1 MSRSNEGKEQL
12 KEILERPEY
21 QAYEQ
26 ESQTASQR
34 LLDVIAQWVKELL
47 ETWFPN
53 FQVSDSA
60 INGWIYFFGFIG
72 IGILL
77 FFVIKLVGR
86 LSGEKKLSE
95 KRTFS
100 MTSDLAWSSEK
111 HVQEA
116 EARAAGGQF
125 SEAARHVFLGML
137 LDFDTRD
144 LVEVKTWKTNGDY
157 ENELQDSNH
166 ALSADFSFLAK
177 TFDQITY
184 GNRTLQK
191 EEFDEFRF
199 RAFQWM
205 DQEGR
210 KEA

>member
-1 MSRSNEGKEQL
+1 MSRSNDGKEQL
-12 KEILERPEY
+12 KEILDRPEY

-34 LLDVIAQWVKELL
+34 LLDVVAQWVKELL

-77 FFVIKLVGR
+77 FLFIKVMGR
-86 LSGEKKLSE
+86 LSSEKKLSQ

-100 MTSDLAWSSEK
+100 VTSDLAWSSEK
-111 HVQEA
+111 HVEEA
-116 EARAAGGQF
+116 DARAADGQF

-137 LDFDTRD
+137 LDFDARG

-157 ENELQDSNH
+157 EKELQDSDH
-166 ALSADFSFLAK
+166 TLVADFSFLAK
-177 TFDQITY
+177 IFDQITY

-191 EEFDEFRF
+191 EEFAEFRF

-210 KEA
+210 KDA

>member
-1 MSRSNEGKEQL
+1 MIQSNEGKEQL

-34 LLDVIAQWVKELL
+34 LLDIIAQWVKELL

-77 FFVIKLVGR
+77 LLVIKLVGR
-86 LSGEKKLSE
+86 FSGEKKLSE

-100 MTSDLAWSSEK
+100 MTSELAWSSAK
-111 HVQEA
+111 HMQEA
-116 EARAAGGQF
+116 EARAEDGQF

-137 LDFDTRD
+137 LDFDARN

-157 ENELQDSNH
+157 EKDLQDSNH
-166 ALSADFSFLAK
+166 TLVADFSFLAK
-177 TFDQITY
+177 VFDQITY
-184 GNRTLQK
+184 GNRTLLK
-191 EEFDEFRF
+191 EEFDEFRS

-210 KEA
+210 REA

>member
-1 MSRSNEGKEQL
+1 MSQSTEGKEQL
-12 KEILERPEY
+12 KEILERQEY

-26 ESQTASQR
+26 ESQTASQH
-34 LLDVIAQWVKELL
+34 LLDIVTEWVKEML
-47 ETWFPN
+47 EAWFPN

-72 IGILL
+72 MGLLL
-77 FFVIKLVGR
+77 FLVIKLVTR

-116 EARAAGGQF
+116 DARATEGQF

-137 LDFDTRD
+137 LDFDNRD

-157 ENELQDSNH
+157 EKELLDSDH
-166 ALSADFSFLAK
+166 RLVADFSFLAK

-184 GNRTLQK
+184 GNRILQK
-191 EEFDEFRF
+191 EEYDEFRL
-199 RAFQWM
+199 RALQWM
-205 DQEGR
+205 DEEGR
-210 KEA
+210 GEA